1 MKLQITVKVIK
12 NSSPSPEHV
21 LLSLHCPK
29 LAKISKPGQFIMI
42 KCGASSDPLLRRPI
56 SLNCIDKQK
65 GTIDILFRVIGKGT
79 KFLSSLKKGA
89 EIDVIGPLGNGFS
102 INNKQTAVLI
112 GGGAGIAPLLPI
124 AKQLK
129 GKNVI
134 TLIGSNTKKAVLL
147 EKAFKG
153 LGCKTVVTT
162 DDGTYAKKG
171 RVTDALVAL
180 IEKDEIGSK
189 SMIYACGPHPMINSV
204 KELCKRT
211 DIAGQVSLEEWMA
224 CGVGACNGCTVNT
237 INGYKK
243 VCSDGPIF
251 DIKELL

>member
-1 MKLQITVKVIK
+1 MKLQITAKVLK
-12 NSSPSPEHV
+12 NTTPAPEHI
-21 LLSLHCPK
+21 LLSLNCPK
-29 LAKISKPGQFIMI
+29 IAKISKPGQFIMI
-42 KCGASSDPLLRRPI
+42 KCGTLTDPLLRRPI
-56 SLNCIDKQK
+56 SMNGIDKTK

-79 KFLSSLKKGA
+79 KFLSELKGGD
-89 EIDVIGPLGNGFS
+89 EIDIIGPLGNGFMVS
-102 INNKQTAVLI
+102 NKATAVLI

-134 TLIGSNTKKAVLL
+134 ALIGSNTKKAVLL
-147 EKAFKG
+147 EKEFKKM
-153 LGCKTVVTT
+153 GCKTFVTT

-171 RVTDALVAL
+171 MVTEVLITL

-189 SMIYACGPHPMINSV
+189 SVLYACGPLPMIKSI
-204 KELCKRT
+204 KEICKKT
-211 DIAGQVSLEEWMA
+211 GLAGQASLEEWMA
-224 CGVGACNGCTVNT
+224 CGIGACNGCTVNT